1 MNKPVYKLPFILV
14 SKIIQYI
21 LLLCKYIGLGFFVTL
36 YVFIDICLSTIYLF
50 FKYLYLGFI
59 YLSYFV
65 FKFIKYL
72 FLGLC
77 TPIYAIYKLVLHL
90 NSDNKKAKIKLEK
103 EKSKIKQAK
112 ENNAHIIEE
121 NKKRLAEVKKI
132 EKREVEK
139 KKDIKE
145 NTVQSI
151 KEIKKDSVKKIA
163 NKKVECKVNK
173 KTFNPLKIISSPFKY
188 LFLGFVSL
196 SYFVYSIIKYLFL
209 GLYTIFY
216 AIYKLISYLSSS
228 NKKAKIK
235 LEKEKEKIKQAKE
248 NNAHIIEENKKRLA
262 EVKKIE
268 KREVE
273 KKKKDKKNKKEIYI
287 NENMVL
293 EKKKLSDYIND
304 FFTSIIS
311 IPKKIKDKYNNTSI
325 VRRARDK
332 KDINREVLLLDLDGK
347 DAEKSASKIMYK
359 YVAKDPN
366 GKIVKGYFP
375 AYSKVEVHSFLLSEG
390 NEVYSIETNK
400 WIKLLYGDGSDL
412 NKKKIKTKDLIFF
425 TTQLSTYVK
434 AGIPLVESLRI
445 LSRQYKNKNYSRI
458 FRSMIYDLTMGDSF
472 STAMDKQGEAFPRL
486 LINMVKASEMTGELP
501 EALDDM
507 ADYFTETDKT
517 RKQMITALTYPAIVL
532 VIAIAAIIFI
542 MVYVVPQFVGIYQSI
557 DGARI
562 PGITI
567 FIMNTSD
574 FLRNK
579 WWLILIV
586 LTLFIGINYYL
597 YKNVKVFKTLVQW
610 IVMHLP
616 VFGNVVIYNEVTMFT
631 KTFASL
637 LSHNVFITDSM
648 EILNKIT
655 NNEIYKLLLSD
666 TISNLAKGEKIS
678 LAFKDH
684 WAFPMPAYEMIATGE
699 MTGQLPEMMSKVSSY
714 YQELHRNAVARI
726 KTFIE
731 PLMII
736 MLAAIV
742 GVIVLSIVIPMF
754 GMYTALNY

>member
-36 YVFIDICLSTIYLF
+36 YVFIDICVSTVYLF

-65 FKFIKYL
+65 YKVLKYDLKGLVFVSYLVFKLTRYVFI
-72 FLGLC
+72 GLY
-77 TPIYAIYKLVLHL
+77 TPIYAIYKLITYM
-90 NSDNKKAKIKLEK
+90 NAKNKKARLRRQKELEKIKEAK
-103 EKSKIKQAK
+103 EK
-112 ENNAHIIEE
+112 NAHIIEE

-132 EKREVEK
+132 EKQEVEK
-139 KKDIKE
+139 KK
-145 NTVQSI
+145 
-151 KEIKKDSVKKIA
+151 
-163 NKKVECKVNK
+163 NKK
-173 KTFNPLKIISSPFKY
+173 P
-188 LFLGFVSL
+188 
-196 SYFVYSIIKYLFL
+196 
-209 GLYTIFY
+209 
-216 AIYKLISYLSSS
+216 
-228 NKKAKIK
+228 
-235 LEKEKEKIKQAKE
+235 
-248 NNAHIIEENKKRLA
+248 
-262 EVKKIE
+262 
-268 KREVE
+268 
-273 KKKKDKKNKKEIYI
+273 KKEIYV

-293 EKKKLSDYIND
+293 EKKKLSDHIND

-400 WIKLLYGDGSDL
+400 WIRLLYGDGSSL

-445 LSRQYKNKNYSRI
+445 LSRQYKNKDYSRI
-458 FRSMIYDLTMGDSF
+458 FRPMIYDLTMGDSF

-557 DGARI
+557 DGAKI

-610 IVMHLP
+610 IIMHLP